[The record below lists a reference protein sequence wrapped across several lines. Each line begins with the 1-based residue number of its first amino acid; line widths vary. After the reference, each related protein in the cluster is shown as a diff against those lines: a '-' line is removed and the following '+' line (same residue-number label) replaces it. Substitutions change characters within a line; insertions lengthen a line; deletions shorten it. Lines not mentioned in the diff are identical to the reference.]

1 MKKLGLFFILIFTSV
16 IFSSCSEKSTNS
28 PSEKTPSGSMEL
40 SYATQFSVDF
50 YGDGTALIKIGE
62 TDKYLLIPENSDI
75 PENIPDGAAVIKK
88 PVENIYV
95 AASSAVDLFDGIDS
109 LDSVRSTSSK
119 ENDWSSEKIRTL
131 MKDEKILYA
140 GKYSAPDY
148 ELLISEN
155 TGLAVESTMI
165 YHSPDIKEMLESVGI
180 TVLVERSSYE
190 AHPLGRLEWIKL
202 YGLLLG
208 KEEEAER
215 YFNEKTKGLDE
226 IFSQTNT
233 EKTAAFFYIGTNG
246 AVNVRKPGDYIS
258 EMIEISGGR
267 YIFSGGDLKT
277 DDNALSTVNIQ
288 FEAFYSLAED
298 SDFLIYNSTVDG
310 GILTIDDLTQ
320 KNKLLENFKAVQNG
334 NVWCTDK
341 DFYREPTGITDAIY
355 ELNAI
360 FNGKE
365 DDGFKYFFKVK

>member
-1 MKKLGLFFILIFTSV
+1 MKKLGLFFILLFTAV
-16 IFSSCSEKSTNS
+16 MFSSCSEKSTDL
-28 PSEKTPSGSMEL
+28 PSGKTPSGSMEL
-40 SYATQFSVDF
+40 SYATQFSVD
-50 YGDGTALIKIGE
+50 YYDDGTALIKIGE
-62 TDKYLLIPENSDI
+62 TDKYLLIPENSDE
-75 PENIPDGAAVIKK
+75 PENIPDGAAVIRK
-88 PVENIYV
+88 PVENIYA
-95 AASSAVDLFDGIDS
+95 AASSALDLFDGIDS
-109 LDSVRSTSSK
+109 LDSVRSTSIK

-148 ELLISEN
+148 ELLLSEN

-165 YHSPDIKEMLESVGI
+165 YHSPDIKEMLENVGI

-202 YGLLLG
+202 YGLLVG
-208 KEEEAER
+208 KEKEAEA

-267 YIFSGGDLKT
+267 YIFSQGDLKT
-277 DDNALSTVNIQ
+277 DDNALSTINIQ

-310 GILTIDDLTQ
+310 GILTIEELVE
-320 KNKLLENFKAVQNG
+320 KNKLLESFKAVQNG

-341 DFYREPTGITDAIY
+341 DFYREPTGITDAIC

-360 FNGKE
+360 FNEKE
-365 DDGFKYFFKVK
+365 NDGFKYFFKVN